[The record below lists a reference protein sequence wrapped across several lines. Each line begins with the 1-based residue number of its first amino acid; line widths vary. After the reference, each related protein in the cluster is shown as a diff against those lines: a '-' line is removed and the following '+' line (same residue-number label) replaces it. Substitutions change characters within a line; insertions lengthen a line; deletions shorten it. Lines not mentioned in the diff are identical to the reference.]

1 MGVGRRRGEPDNG
14 SFFAFHVLASKGD
27 ERMAWTDERVEKL
40 KELWAEG
47 LTASQIA
54 KTLGG
59 VSRNAVIGKV
69 HRLGLS
75 NRSSVAKATPEIA
88 EAPST
93 KDVVAPVVE
102 ETALPDQ
109 KSKVAEIVEAEGAE
123 TRTEPANPVAALA
136 AEVERSARKLSL
148 LELNERT
155 CKWPIGDP
163 STDDF
168 YFCGLPCAPDKPYC
182 AAHVAVAY
190 QPMSSR
196 RDRDRS
202 RGRAASA

>member
-1 MGVGRRRGEPDNG
+1 
-14 SFFAFHVLASKGD
+14 
-27 ERMAWTDERVEKL
+27 MAWNDERVAKL
-40 KELWAEG
+40 KELWSEG

-54 KTLGG
+54 KALGG

-75 NRSSVAKATPEIA
+75 NRSGVAKAAGGEVEEEASITVTKTSTPSEPVREA
-88 EAPST
+88 APSAEEPASNVET
-93 KDVVAPVVE
+93 LTSAEGVAPP
-102 ETALPDQ
+102 AQP
-109 KSKVAEIVEAEGAE
+109 EGE
-123 TRTEPANPVAALA
+123 VNPIAALA
-136 AEVERSARKLSL
+136 AEVERSARKLTL

-168 YFCGLPCAPDKPYC
+168 YFCGLPCAPGKPYC
-182 AAHVAVAY
+182 SAHVAVAY

-202 RGRAASA
+202 RSRASTA

>member
-1 MGVGRRRGEPDNG
+1 M
-14 SFFAFHVLASKGD
+14 S
-27 ERMAWTDERVEKL
+27 WTDERVEKL
-40 KELWAEG
+40 REYWAEG
-47 LTASQIA
+47 MTASQIA
-54 KTLGG
+54 KALGG

-75 NRSSVAKATPEIA
+75 HRAGAGK
-88 EAPST
+88 APSGDGVEEASREVSKST
-93 KDVVAPVVE
+93 TVEAPVVE
-102 ETALPDQ
+102 ADAPDVEVEEQ
-109 KSKVAEIVEAEGAE
+109 KSEGANV
-123 TRTEPANPVAALA
+123 AAALA
-136 AEVERSARKLSL
+136 AEVERNARKLTL

-168 YFCGLPCAPDKPYC
+168 YFCGLPCASEKPYC
-182 AAHVAVAY
+182 SAHVAVAY

-202 RGRAASA
+202 RTRAVAS